1 MYWLHALQLFS
12 KNKLFGIGWLGF
24 RFNSNSLIQG
34 TNTGNIGYVDAH
46 NVYVQLLCEVG
57 IVGALF
63 VIFVF
68 VCCLISTIQTYRKY
82 KKYIDA
88 NQTQILA
95 ISVALQTFCLVYGL
109 TGNFLYDRVFFVY
122 SFGIVL
128 YSYTAN
134 ALLRERENRQ

>member
-1 MYWLHALQLFS
+1 MAVGVGGILYPPSCLDKRAFDINKIQELCIGADDIWL
-12 KNKLFGIGWLGF
+12 K
-24 RFNSNSLIQG
+24 
-34 TNTGNIGYVDAH
+34 
-46 NVYVQLLCEVG
+46 C
-57 IVGALF
+57 
-63 VIFVF
+63 
-68 VCCLISTIQTYRKY
+68 ISTIQTYKKY
-82 KKYIDA
+82 KKNIDT

-134 ALLRERENRQ
+134 ALLRERDNALS